1 MSSNEFRDFS
11 DECLGW
17 AKTAKSDNE
26 CDIFLQ
32 MAQFW
37 LEVAIGS
44 EAGPT
49 RVDRARHDVI
59 ARLAQQDQCDKID
72 AAPTIPTI
80 TAAAVKRKWPAPGFP
95 DTELGCFDGMG
106 SESWK
111 AADPQHACPG
121 LSQMKP
127 E

>member
-1 MSSNEFRDFS
+1 
-11 DECLGW
+11 LGW

-26 CDIFLQ
+26 RGIFLQ

-37 LEVAIGS
+37 LEAAVGS

-49 RVDRARHDVI
+49 RVDRARHDVV

-72 AAPTIPTI
+72 AVPTMPTIP
-80 TAAAVKRKWPAPGFP
+80 AATVKRKWPAPGSP
-95 DTELGCFDGMG
+95 NTELGCFDDMG

-111 AADPQHACPG
+111 AADPQHAYLG
-121 LSQMKP
+121 QGQMKP